1 MVKDGIVLGKRY
13 EVLSK
18 VGAGGMADVYKG
30 RDQMLNRY
38 VAIKVLKKEFRE
50 DENFV
55 RKFRSEA
62 QASAGL
68 LHPNVVNVYDVGEDR
83 GLYYMVMELVEGIT
97 LKEYIEKKGRLSHK
111 EVISIAIQMCSG
123 IGAAHAAGI
132 IHRDI
137 KPQNIIISKDGKVK
151 VTDFGIAKAVTSNTI
166 STNAMGSVH
175 YTSPEQARGGFS
187 DQKSDI
193 YSIGITLYEMVTGQ
207 VPFDGDSTVSVAIK
221 HLQEEITAPSELVS
235 DIPYSLEQII
245 LKCTQ
250 KNAERR
256 YPNTDELIQDLKRS
270 LVDPDGDF
278 VVIPP
283 LGNADTLII
292 TDEELDEIQNSYDED
307 EYDEDE
313 YDEDEYDEDEY
324 DEDEYDED
332 EYDVDDGKRGK
343 GSDEVNPKMK
353 KLTRILTVVVAI
365 IIAFIVIFAIGRA
378 AGIFRIGP
386 ESPNETEDMV
396 EVPNVVGMTEDDAKE
411 TLNDEGLGFKV
422 VSREESKEYE
432 KGRVSEQKTE
442 AGEEVAKNTTIE
454 VVVSSGLVGDSIT
467 VPDVSGMTEDEAQSA
482 LENAGFRNI
491 SSEFTYHDSVPSG
504 QVIGTT
510 PEAKAEA
517 TEDTE
522 IVMQVSKGAERKTV
536 PNVVGQKDAD
546 VQNAIKS
553 AGLSVGTVTYEYSD
567 SVAQG
572 IVISQS
578 VDGGKKVS
586 AGTTV
591 DLVISNGPEPAAK
604 VNVPPVT
611 GTSESNARQLIQN
624 AGLSVGTVTYQHSSS
639 VAAGYVISCSPGVGS
654 SVDEGTSVSLVVSTG
669 PEQTS
674 PDPGTGGDDGDGE
687 TD

>member
-324 DEDEYDED
+324 DEGEYDED

-343 GSDEVNPKMK
+343 GSDEVN
-353 KLTRILTVVVAI
+353 LTRIRTVVVASMM
-365 IIAFIVIFAIGRA
+365 AFIVIFAIGRA

-510 PEAKAEA
+510 PEANAEA

-546 VQNAIKS
+546 AQNAIKS